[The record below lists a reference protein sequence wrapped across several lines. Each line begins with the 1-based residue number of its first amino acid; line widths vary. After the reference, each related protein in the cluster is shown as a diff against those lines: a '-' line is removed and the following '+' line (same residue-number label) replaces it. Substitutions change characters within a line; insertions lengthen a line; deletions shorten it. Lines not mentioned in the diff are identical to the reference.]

1 VESRCILNKEN
12 NWQRVAGI
20 LKRYL
25 NQTKS
30 NNSILIAISEL
41 AEQRLQPAES
51 TNIESLKAAKAA
63 LETHIYVETF
73 RTISS
78 DFDNRESVGLLPAF
92 DNSGAT

>member
-1 VESRCILNKEN
+1 MSSPAQTAGGITLYPKQREH
-12 NWQRVAGI
+12 WQRVAGI

-51 TNIESLKAAKAA
+51 RNIESLKAAKAA
-63 LETHIYVETF
+63 LETHIYG
-73 RTISS
+73 RDLS
-78 DFDNRESVGLLPAF
+78 DD
-92 DNSGAT
+92 